1 MAQSGSLEVGR
12 ERRRRHDKIRMISYF
27 FQMAKQSSAFG
38 RAGRSQLCLKGQS
51 WTKIGLFL
59 IMMGCPNLG
68 NGWAAAQIIPD
79 VTLPNNSAVTQ
90 QGTGVRIE
98 GGTRA
103 GGNLFHS
110 FQEFSVPTG
119 TEAFFNSAP
128 DISNILTRVTGGKIS
143 NIDGLIRA
151 NGTANLFLINP
162 AGIIFGPNAQLNIGG
177 SFLGST
183 ASSIKFADGS
193 FFSATNPAAPPL
205 LTVNVPVGLQF
216 GQNPGSIVNQS
227 RAAAASLP
235 VGQLPG
241 AQLPPEILPLFANAG
256 LEVQPGQSLALI
268 GGDIQLSGGNLTASS
283 GEIHLGSVA
292 SPGLVSLTPT
302 PVGLSLNYENI
313 ENFGNIQLSAGAKIN
328 TSGLGSGRIEI
339 RGGSVT
345 LSNSRLVAMTLG
357 NMDGRDIDISANSFR
372 AGEGSQIYT
381 STVGSGA
388 GGAVN
393 IRASDSVEMSGTG
406 FVSYQ
411 QILSEY
417 LTTGTTNPF
426 APNYTLIT
434 GTTGSG
440 AAGDVTIDA
449 GGLLL
454 LRNGFLAIAGTLG
467 AAKGGNITL
476 RAGTVELA
484 VSGIANG
491 TVRGSAGSAGDIT
504 IEAGRV
510 TVRDGA
516 AVGALT
522 LGDGASGNITIRASD
537 TVEVFG
543 TPVGSV
549 ALTVITTAALDGTG
563 KAGDISIDT
572 GRLIISDGGGITSSN
587 GGAVGQTVISE
598 TGGSG
603 GNLTIRARESVEVSG
618 FSPILATGSRGQS
631 FVSSATLNSYPGGN
645 ISISAPRLTLSDG
658 AYITAASLAG
668 GKAGDITID
677 AQKVEVTGSDN
688 PAQFVTQIQAS
699 VGRIFRFQNPN
710 ASGNAGSLNIKTG
723 SLTVRDGGLITV
735 SNFGTGNTGTLNVVA
750 DSVRLNNA
758 GKLEANTNSG
768 AGGNLSVQASS
779 LQMRSGSNIVTNA
792 NNADGGNISIS
803 AGTLVALENSDI
815 TANALSGKGG
825 RVSVSAT
832 GIFGTQ
838 FREAT
843 TPESDITATSNLG
856 PQFSGTVEIKTP
868 DVNPAAGLLQVSTS
882 FTDISNQIVTG
893 CGVSRGNS
901 FVVTGRGG
909 IPEDPTQPLQG
920 TAILQDVGLVEDQP
934 TSSETRG
941 LPSGESPLPPAP
953 PLVEATGWV
962 MDAAGQVQLVANSPE
977 VTPESFWYKQPQCGN
992 F

>member
-1 MAQSGSLEVGR
+1 MQV
-12 ERRRRHDKIRMISYF
+12 I
-27 FQMAKQSSAFG
+27 
-38 RAGRSQLCLKGQS
+38 
-51 WTKIGLFL
+51 
-59 IMMGCPNLG
+59 
-68 NGWAAAQIIPD
+68 
-79 VTLPNNSAVTQ
+79 
-90 QGTGVRIE
+90 
-98 GGTRA
+98 
-103 GGNLFHS
+103 
-110 FQEFSVPTG
+110 
-119 TEAFFNSAP
+119 
-128 DISNILTRVTGGKIS
+128 
-143 NIDGLIRA
+143 
-151 NGTANLFLINP
+151 
-162 AGIIFGPNAQLNIGG
+162 
-177 SFLGST
+177 
-183 ASSIKFADGS
+183 
-193 FFSATNPAAPPL
+193 
-205 LTVNVPVGLQF
+205 
-216 GQNPGSIVNQS
+216 
-227 RAAAASLP
+227 
-235 VGQLPG
+235 
-241 AQLPPEILPLFANAG
+241 PEILPLFANAG
-256 LEVQPGQSLALI
+256 LEVNPGQSLALI
-268 GGDIQLSGGNLTASS
+268 GGEIQLEGGNLTAST

-292 SPGLVSLTPT
+292 SPGLVSLNAT
-302 PVGLSLNYENI
+302 PVGLSPNYENI

-339 RGGSVT
+339 RGGNVS
-345 LSNSRLVAMTLG
+345 LSNSRLVALTLG
-357 NMDGRDIDISANSFR
+357 NMDGRGIDISANSFR

-381 STVGSGA
+381 STVGSGV
-388 GGAVN
+388 GGAVS
-393 IRASDSVEMSGTG
+393 IRASDSVEMSGNG
-406 FVSYQ
+406 FESYQ

-417 LTTGTTNPF
+417 LTTGTINPF
-426 APNYTLIT
+426 APNFTLIT
-434 GTTGSG
+434 GTTGGG

-454 LRNGFLAIAGTLG
+454 LRNGFMGIAGTLG
-467 AAKGGNITL
+467 GAKGGNITL

-484 VSGIANG
+484 GSGIANG
-491 TVRGSAGSAGDIT
+491 TVRGSAGSAGDII
-504 IEAGRV
+504 IEAGRL

-516 AVGALT
+516 VITTLT
-522 LGDGASGNITIRASD
+522 LGDGASGNIAIRASD

-543 TPVGSV
+543 TPAGSV
-549 ALTVITTAALDGTG
+549 GLTVISTAALDGTG

-572 GRLIISDGGGITSSN
+572 GRLTISDGGGITSSN

-598 TGGSG
+598 TGGPG

-668 GKAGDITID
+668 GKAGDITIG

-723 SLTVRDGGLITV
+723 SLTVQDGGLITV
-735 SNFGTGNTGTLNVVA
+735 SNLGAGNTGTLNVVA

-779 LQMRSGSNIVTNA
+779 LQMRSGSTIVTNA

-803 AGTLVALENSDI
+803 ADTLVALEDSDI
-815 TANALSGKGG
+815 TANALAGRGG

-838 FREAT
+838 FRDAT

-856 PQFSGTVEIKTP
+856 PQFSGTVEINTP
-868 DVNPAAGLLQVSTS
+868 DVNPAAGLLEVSAS
-882 FTDISNQIVTG
+882 FSDISNQIVTG
-893 CGVSRGNS
+893 CAADRGNR
-901 FVVTGRGG
+901 FVFTGRGG
-909 IPEDPTQPLQG
+909 IPADPSQPLHG
-920 TAILQDVGLVEDQP
+920 TAIWQDVRLVGTAATQP
-934 TSSETRG
+934 QARKTA
-941 LPSGESPLPPAP
+941 ESPIPPAP

-962 MDAAGQVQLVANSPE
+962 MGAAGQVQLVANSPH
-977 VTPESFWYKQPQCGN
+977 VTLESFRSEPVKCGN